1 MRRFVFFAV
10 LLAISLPVGLSTTGC
25 STADNGSNFCSGFQ
39 SGAQLT
45 APAQITLQPAVYGLS
60 LSYGQVASLSTP
72 TAVNCKGTSVTVR
85 TYSYG
90 TTNLALG
97 DVSPSGQVC
106 GGEWNRNSG
115 NGVPNFTTCI
125 PPQPGSTIYNAH
137 GGVAYLTASGGG
149 ATSNPVPVFVHP
161 PVTSVLLGGT
171 NAVHTCPNNPSTG
184 SPTNVPVYAL
194 DSCLSQ
200 NQTGQLAATVCTGT
214 GTCTS
219 GSPNDITCN
228 AGHLIFT
235 PQNTNV
241 VSVDQNGVA
250 TAHLPGS
257 TVINA
262 SVAQATSTAGY
273 FFTCPVKSI
282 ALTVGTTGQKSVT
295 VNTNNIQPLTTTIL
309 DTNNNPISGLQ
320 LQYSSNDPIN
330 IPVSNTGSVTP
341 AYPSDAA
348 IVAQCL
354 PAVCNPAPQNQIGNL
369 STGLPISS
377 NPIDINTPGPS
388 QALLYMASPQS
399 LNLVPLD
406 FQSGNVGTPIRLPYQ
421 PNSMVM
427 DENGNNLFMG
437 SATELMIAAISPT
450 AGTTL
455 TTQTPGVPGTVLAV
469 APNDSLVV
477 VHDPCRQL
485 FYLYTPPIGSVAA
498 AAISFSAPGPTIA
511 CNVNSEPVDP
521 SVEVHPPYAAQFTQ
535 DSQTVYI
542 VGENTLFTYNTFTGW
557 HVCTENG
564 QTGNCPINPAS
575 TSPTSVAVAIPGVGA
590 YAAGSPTTAFGY
602 CALGKNNAAQ
612 NAGPPPTGLPD
623 PTTAVNPTEYYPN
636 AATVAAQT
644 DELAATT
651 DGYHVIGATAGSG
664 GQLTDIGVQI
674 PDGECPLQTA
684 LNFPSTPQQ
693 FSLATPD
700 VGSINQVLVSPNSLL
715 AFVTFEPTSP
725 TGTNNTLP
733 AYKVPCTT
741 FQSSQG
747 DCPAGQPTTGTI
759 DNVALTGQAGAPVAG
774 TFSPDTTTFYAST
787 GSDDLVHLI
796 NTSTLTDTQTVNPG
810 LTCAT
815 TTTAPANPYL
825 ACTAGSPVP
834 ALFLAAR
841 PRPTQGSVA
850 TSAKKN

>member
-10 LLAISLPVGLSTTGC
+10 LLAISLPVGLSTGC
-25 STADNGSNFCSGFQ
+25 SHDYGSNYCSGFQ
-39 SGAQLT
+39 SGQQLT
-45 APAQITLQPAVYGLS
+45 APAKIDLEPAVYGLS

-90 TTNLALG
+90 TTNLTLA

-106 GGEWNRNSG
+106 GGQWNRNSG

-125 PPQPGSTIYNAH
+125 PPQPGSPIFNAH
-137 GGVAYLTASGGG
+137 GGLAYLTASGGG

-161 PVTSVLLGGT
+161 PITSVLLGGSS
-171 NAVHTCPNNPSTG
+171 AVHTCPNNPSTG
-184 SPTNVPVYAL
+184 SPENAPVYAL
-194 DSCLSQ
+194 NSCLSQ
-200 NQTGQLAATVCTGT
+200 NQTAQLAATVYSGT
-214 GTCTS
+214 T
-219 GSPNDITCN
+219 DITCN
-228 AGHLIFT
+228 AGHLVYA

-262 SVAQATSTAGY
+262 TIAQATSTAGY
-273 FFTCPVKSI
+273 FFTCPAKSI
-282 ALTVGTTGQKSVT
+282 SLTVGTTGQTKVT

-320 LQYSSNDPIN
+320 LLYSSNDPIN

-354 PAVCNPAPQNQIGNL
+354 PSVCNPAPQNEIGNL

-377 NPIDINTPGPS
+377 NPVDIQTPGPS
-388 QALLYMASPQS
+388 QALLYMSSPQS

-437 SATELMIAAISPT
+437 SSAELMIAAISPT

-469 APNDSLVV
+469 APNDTLVV
-477 VHDPCRQL
+477 IHDPCRQL
-485 FYLYTPPIGSVAA
+485 FYLYTPPVGNLAA
-498 AAISFSAPGPTIA
+498 SLISFAAPGPTIS
-511 CNVNSEPVDP
+511 CNVNSQPNDP
-521 SVEVHPPYAAQFTQ
+521 SIEVHPPYAAQFTQ

-542 VGENTLFTYNTFTGW
+542 TGENSLYTYNTFTGW
-557 HVCTENG
+557 HICTENG
-564 QTGNCPINPAS
+564 QSGNCPINPGP
-575 TSPTSVAVAIPGVGA
+575 TSPTSVAVTIPGVGA

-602 CALGKNNAAQ
+602 CALGPNNAAQ
-612 NAGPPPTGLPD
+612 NAGPPPTGLAD
-623 PTTAVNPTEYYPN
+623 PTKAVNPTEYYPN
-636 AATVAAQT
+636 AATVPAQT
-644 DELAATT
+644 DELGATT
-651 DGYHVIGATAGSG
+651 DGYHIIGATAASG

-674 PDGECPLQTA
+674 PDGECPLKTA
-684 LNFPSTPQQ
+684 LNFPSNPQQ
-693 FSLATPD
+693 FSLTTPD
-700 VGSINQVLVSPNSLL
+700 VASINQVLVSPNSLL

-725 TGTNNTLP
+725 AGGNNTLP
-733 AYKVPCTT
+733 AYKVPCTAA
-741 FQSSQG
+741 QSAAG
-747 DCPAGQPTTGTI
+747 NCAAGQPNTGSVV
-759 DNVALTGQAGAPVAG
+759 NVALTGQAGAPVGG
-774 TFSPDTTTFYAST
+774 TFSPDTTAFYAST
-787 GSDDLVHLI
+787 SKDDLLHVI
-796 NTSTLTDTQTVNPG
+796 NTSTLTDAQTYNPG

-850 TSAKKN
+850 SSAKKN

>member
-1 MRRFVFFAV
+1 MRRFVFSVV
-10 LLAISLPVGLSTTGC
+10 LLALSLPLGLSTTGC
-25 STADNGSNFCSGFQ
+25 VHNYGQNYCTGFQ
-39 SGAQLT
+39 SGQQLT
-45 APAQITLQPAVYGLS
+45 APAKIDLEPAVYGLS

-72 TAVNCKGTSVTVR
+72 TAVNCKGTSVSIR

-90 TTNLALG
+90 TTNLALA

-125 PPQPGSTIYNAH
+125 PPQPGSPIFKAN

-161 PVTSVLLGGT
+161 PITSVLLGGKS
-171 NAVHTCPNNPSTG
+171 AVHTCPNNPSTG
-184 SPTNVPVYAL
+184 SPSNVSVYAMN
-194 DSCLSQ
+194 SCLSQ
-200 NQTGQLAATVCTGT
+200 NQTAQLAATVCTGT
-214 GTCTS
+214 GACAS
-219 GSPNDITCN
+219 GSANDITCN
-228 AGHLIFT
+228 AGHLTFS
-235 PQNTNV
+235 PQNSNV

-250 TAHLPGS
+250 TAHLPGAS
-257 TVINA
+257 VINA
-262 SVAQATSTAGY
+262 TIAQATSTAGY
-273 FFTCPVKSI
+273 FFTCPAKSI
-282 ALTVGTTGQKSVT
+282 SLAVGTTGQKNVT

-309 DTNNNPISGLQ
+309 DTQGNPISGLQ
-320 LQYSSNDPIN
+320 LQYTSNDPIN
-330 IPVSNTGSVTP
+330 IPVSNSGSVTP
-341 AYPSDAA
+341 AFPSDAA

-354 PAVCNPAPQNQIGNL
+354 PSVCNPAPQNEIGNL
-369 STGLPISS
+369 GTGLPISS
-377 NPIDINTPGPS
+377 NPIDVHSPGPS

-399 LNLVPLD
+399 LNLVPMD

-437 SATELMIAAISPT
+437 SNAELMIASISPT
-450 AGTTL
+450 SGTTL
-455 TTQTPGVPGTVLAV
+455 TAQTPSVPGTVLAV
-469 APNDSLVV
+469 APDDTLVV

-485 FYLYTPPIGSVAA
+485 FYLYTPPVGKLAA
-498 AAISFSAPGPTIA
+498 TLIAFGAPGPTIA
-511 CNVNSEPVDP
+511 CDVNSEPVDP

-542 VGENTLFTYNTFTGW
+542 VGENALYTYNTFTGW

-564 QTGNCPINPAS
+564 QSGNCPVNATS
-575 TSPTSVAVAIPGVGA
+575 TSPTSVAVTVPGVGA

-602 CALGKNNAAQ
+602 CALGPNNAAQ
-612 NAGPPPTGLPD
+612 SPGPPPTGLTD

-636 AATVAAQT
+636 AATVTAQT

-651 DGYHVIGATAGSG
+651 DGYHIIGATAGSG
-664 GQLTDIGVQI
+664 GQLNDIAVQI
-674 PDGECPLQTA
+674 PDGECPLKTA
-684 LNFPSTPQQ
+684 LNFPSSPQTTSLGTPN
-693 FSLATPD
+693 
-700 VGSINQVLVSPNSLL
+700 VGSINQVLVSPNSQL
-715 AFVTFEPTSP
+715 AFVTFEPTNP
-725 TGTNNTLP
+725 TGGNNTLP

-747 DCPAGQPTTGTI
+747 NCPAGQPTAGSLV
-759 DNVALTGQAGAPVAG
+759 NVALSGQAGAPVGGA
-774 TFSPDTTTFYAST
+774 FSPDTTTFYAST
-787 GSDDLVHLI
+787 NQDDLVHLI
-796 NTSTLTDTQTVNPG
+796 DTSTLTDTKTFNPG

-841 PRPTQGSVA
+841 PRPTQGSVT

>member
-10 LLAISLPVGLSTTGC
+10 LLALSLPVGLSTTGC
-25 STADNGSNFCSGFQ
+25 SHDYGQNYCSGFQ
-39 SGAQLT
+39 SGQQLS
-45 APAQITLQPAVYGLS
+45 APAKIDLEPAVYGLS

-72 TAVNCKGTSVTVR
+72 TAVNCKGTSVTIR

-90 TTNLALG
+90 TTNLALA

-125 PPQPGSTIYNAH
+125 PPQPGSPIFNAH
-137 GGVAYLTASGGG
+137 GGLAYLTASGGG

-161 PVTSVLLGGT
+161 PITSVLLGGKS
-171 NAVHTCPNNPSTG
+171 AVHTCPNNPSTG
-184 SPTNVPVYAL
+184 SPSNVPVYTL
-194 DSCLSQ
+194 NSCVSQ
-200 NQTGQLAATVCTGT
+200 NQTAQLAATVYSGT
-214 GTCTS
+214 T
-219 GSPNDITCN
+219 DITCN
-228 AGHLIFT
+228 AGHLT
-235 PQNTNV
+235 YSPQNSNV

-250 TAHLPGS
+250 TAHLPGAS
-257 TVINA
+257 VINA
-262 SVAQATSTAGY
+262 TIAQATSTAGY
-273 FFTCPVKSI
+273 FFTCPAKSI
-282 ALTVGTTGQKSVT
+282 QLSVGTSTQKNVT
-295 VNTNNIQPLTTTIL
+295 VNINNIQPLTTTIL
-309 DTNNNPISGLQ
+309 DTQGNPISGLQ
-320 LQYSSNDPIN
+320 LLYTSNDPID
-330 IPVSNTGSVTP
+330 IPVSNSGSVDP
-341 AYPSDAA
+341 KFPSDAA

-354 PAVCNPAPQNQIGNL
+354 PSVCNPAPQNEIGNL

-377 NPIDINTPGPS
+377 NPIDIHTPGPS
-388 QALLYMASPQS
+388 QAILYMSSPQS

-437 SATELMIAAISPT
+437 SSAELMIAAISPT
-450 AGTTL
+450 STTTL
-455 TTQTPGVPGTVLAV
+455 TAQTPGVPGTVLAV
-469 APNDSLVV
+469 APNDTLVV

-485 FYLYTPPIGSVAA
+485 FYLYTPPVGNLAASV
-498 AAISFSAPGPTIA
+498 ISFSAPGPTIA
-511 CNVNSEPVDP
+511 CNVNSEPIDP

-564 QTGNCPINPAS
+564 QSGNCPINP
-575 TSPTSVAVAIPGVGA
+575 TNVSPTSVAVTIPGVGA

-602 CALGKNNAAQ
+602 CALGPNNAAQ
-612 NAGPPPTGLPD
+612 SPGPPPTGLAD
-623 PTTAVNPTEYYPN
+623 PTAAVNPTEYYPT

-651 DGYHVIGATAGSG
+651 DGYHILGATAASG
-664 GQLTDIGVQI
+664 GQLNDIAVQI
-674 PDGECPLQTA
+674 PDGECPLKTA
-684 LNFPSTPQQ
+684 LNFPSNPQQ
-693 FSLATPD
+693 FSLATPNI
-700 VGSINQVLVSPNSLL
+700 GSINQVLVSPNSQL
-715 AFVTFEPTSP
+715 AFVTFEPTTPS
-725 TGTNNTLP
+725 GGNNTVP

-741 FQSSQG
+741 VQAQQG
-747 DCPAGQPTTGTI
+747 NCPAGQPTAGAVVP
-759 DNVALTGQAGAPVAG
+759 VALTGQAGAPVAG
-774 TFSPDTTTFYAST
+774 AFSPDTSTFYTST
-787 GSDDLVHLI
+787 SRDDLVHMVD
-796 NTSTLTDTQTVNPG
+796 TKTLTDTKTFNPG

-841 PRPTQGSVA
+841 PRPTQGSVTTA
-850 TSAKKN
+850 AKKN

>member
-10 LLAISLPVGLSTTGC
+10 LLALSLPVGLSTTGC
-25 STADNGSNFCSGFQ
+25 AHDYGQNYCSGFQ
-39 SGAQLT
+39 SGEQLT
-45 APAQITLQPAVYGLS
+45 APAKIDLEPAVYGLS

-72 TAVNCKGTSVTVR
+72 TAVNCKGTSVTVK

-90 TTNLALG
+90 TTNLSLA
-97 DVSPSGQVC
+97 DVSPAGQVC
-106 GGEWNRNSG
+106 GGKWNRNSG

-125 PPQPGSTIYNAH
+125 PPQTGSPIFNAN
-137 GGVAYLTASGGG
+137 GGLAYLTASGGG

-161 PVTSVLLGGT
+161 PITSVLLGGKS
-171 NAVHTCPNNPSTG
+171 AVHTCPNNPVTG
-184 SPTNVPVYAL
+184 SPENVPVYAL
-194 DSCLSQ
+194 NSCLSQ
-200 NQTGQLAATVCTGT
+200 NQTAQLAATVYSGT
-214 GTCTS
+214 T
-219 GSPNDITCN
+219 DITCN
-228 AGHLIFT
+228 AGHLSYS
-235 PQNTNV
+235 PQDTDV

-250 TAHLPGS
+250 TAHLPGAS
-257 TVINA
+257 VINA
-262 SVAQATSTAGY
+262 TIAQATSTAGY
-273 FFTCPVKSI
+273 FFTCPAKSI
-282 ALTVGTTGQKSVT
+282 QLSVGTTGQKSVT

-309 DTNNNPISGLQ
+309 DTNGNAISGLQ
-320 LQYSSNDPIN
+320 LQYTSNDPIN

-354 PAVCNPAPQNQIGNL
+354 PSVCNPAPQNEIGNL

-377 NPIDINTPGPS
+377 NPIDVHTPGPS

-399 LNLVPLD
+399 LNLVPID

-427 DENGNNLFMG
+427 DENGNDLFMG
-437 SATELMIAAISPT
+437 SSTELMIASISPT
-450 AGTTL
+450 SGTVL

-485 FYLYTPPIGSVAA
+485 FYLYTPPVGNLAA
-498 AAISFSAPGPTIA
+498 TVISFGAAGPTIA
-511 CNVNSEPVDP
+511 CNVNSQPIDP

-542 VGENTLFTYNTFTGW
+542 VGENTLYTYNTFTGW

-564 QTGNCPINPAS
+564 QTGNCPINPTP
-575 TSPTSVAVAIPGVGA
+575 TSPTSVAVTIPGVGA

-602 CALGKNNAAQ
+602 CALGPNQANPQ
-612 NAGPPPTGLPD
+612 QTPGPPPTGLTD
-623 PTTAVNPTEYYPN
+623 PTAAVNPTEYYPN

-651 DGYHVIGATAGSG
+651 DGYHIIGASTVSG

-674 PDGECPLQTA
+674 PDGYCPLKTA
-684 LNFPSTPQQ
+684 LSFPSNPQQ
-693 FSLATPD
+693 FSLATPNVEFID
-700 VGSINQVLVSPNSLL
+700 QVLVSPNSQL
-715 AFVTFEPTSP
+715 AFVTFQPTSA
-725 TGTNNTLP
+725 TGSANTLP

-747 DCPAGQPTTGTI
+747 NCPAGRPATGNI
-759 DNVALTGQAGAPVAG
+759 VNVPLTGQAGAPVAG
-774 TFSPDTTTFYAST
+774 VFSPDTTTFYAST
-787 GSDDLVHLI
+787 SNDDLVHLI
-796 NTSTLTDTQTVNPG
+796 DTKTLTDTKTFNPG

-815 TTTAPANPYL
+815 TTTAPAHPYL
-825 ACTAGSPVP
+825 ACTAGTPVP

-841 PRPTQGSVA
+841 PRPTQGSVTTA
-850 TSAKKN
+850 AKKN

>member
-1 MRRFVFFAV
+1 MRRFVFFAL
-10 LLAISLPVGLSTTGC
+10 LLALALPVGLSTTGC
-25 STADNGSNFCSGFQ
+25 AHDYGQNYCSGFQ
-39 SGAQLT
+39 SGQQLT
-45 APAQITLQPAVYGLS
+45 APAKIDLEPSVYGLS

-72 TAVNCKGTSVTVR
+72 IAVNCKGTSVTVR

-90 TTNLALG
+90 TTNLPMA

-106 GGEWNRNSG
+106 GGTWNRNSG

-125 PPQPGSTIYNAH
+125 PPQAGSPIFNAH
-137 GGVAYLTASGGG
+137 GGLAYVTASGGG

-161 PVTSVLLGGT
+161 PITSVLLGGK

-184 SPTNVPVYAL
+184 SPTNVPVYSL
-194 DSCLSQ
+194 NSCLSQ
-200 NQTGQLAATVCTGT
+200 NQTAQLAATVCTGT
-214 GTCTS
+214 GACTS
-219 GSPNDITCN
+219 GSANDITCN
-228 AGHLIFT
+228 AGHLSFI

-250 TAHLPGS
+250 TAHLPGAS
-257 TVINA
+257 VVNA
-262 SVAQATSTAGY
+262 TVAQATSTAGY
-273 FFTCPVKSI
+273 FFTCPAKSI
-282 ALTVGTTGQKSVT
+282 QLSVGTTSDKNVT
-295 VNTNNIQPLTTTIL
+295 VNINNIQPLTTTIL

-341 AYPSDAA
+341 VFPSEAA

-354 PAVCNPAPQNQIGNL
+354 PGVCNPAPQNEIGNL

-377 NPIDINTPGPS
+377 NPIDVHTPGPS

-399 LNLVPLD
+399 LNLVPID

-437 SATELMIAAISPT
+437 SSTELMIAAISPV

-469 APNDSLVV
+469 APNDTLVV

-485 FYLYTPPIGSVAA
+485 FYLYTPPIGNVAA
-498 AAISFSAPGPTIA
+498 SVISFGAPGPTIA
-511 CNVNSEPVDP
+511 CDVNSEPIDP

-542 VGENTLFTYNTFTGW
+542 VGENTLYTYNTFTGW

-564 QTGNCPINPAS
+564 QTGNCPVSS
-575 TSPTSVAVAIPGVGA
+575 TGVAVTIPGVGA

-602 CALGKNNAAQ
+602 CALGPNNAAQ
-612 NAGPPPTGLPD
+612 NPGPPPTGLPD
-623 PTTAVNPTEYYPN
+623 PTTAVNPTQYYPN

-651 DGYHVIGATAGSG
+651 DGYHIIGATAASG
-664 GQLTDIGVQI
+664 GQLNDIAVQI
-674 PDGECPLQTA
+674 PDGECPLKTA

-693 FSLATPD
+693 FSLTTPN
-700 VGSINQVLVSPNSLL
+700 VGFIDQVLVSPNSQL
-715 AFVTFEPTSP
+715 AFVTFQPTSP
-725 TGTNNTLP
+725 TGGNNTLP

-741 FQSSQG
+741 LQSAQG
-747 DCPAGQPTTGTI
+747 NCPAGQPTTGSVVP
-759 DNVALTGQAGAPVAG
+759 VALTGQAGAPVAG
-774 TFSPDTTTFYAST
+774 AFSPDTTTFYAST
-787 GSDDLVHLI
+787 SKDDLVHLVD
-796 NTSTLTDTQTVNPG
+796 TKALTDTKTFNPG

-815 TTTAPANPYL
+815 TTTAPAHPYL

-841 PRPTQGSVA
+841 PRPTQGSATTSA